1 MVGENERGKRLR
13 RILFL
18 SQPQAADK
26 GGKQA
31 AQRHRQIADGQGL
44 EARLH
49 IKAHAVGVDPEIAVV
64 DVAAQ
69 TGTRTGSQ
77 EDKDGVEAEA
87 GCNGSAERCRRRHCD
102 RAGALHDFQQAGD
115 DKGNEDEGQTGV
127 QHHLCQ
133 TVACAGNF
141 KYLAQCAAR
150 CGDEHDG
157 AGVLQGLVHDVDDGL
172 AAQTLAQGDDGQ
184 DCADGQSNVWNHQR
198 RKRWTG

>member
-1 MVGENERGKRLR
+1 M
-13 RILFL
+13 LFL

-31 AQRHRQIADGQGL
+31 AQRHGQIADGQGL

-87 GCNGSAERCRRRHCD
+87 GCNGLRR
-102 RAGALHDFQQAGD
+102 
-115 DKGNEDEGQTGV
+115 
-127 QHHLCQ
+127 
-133 TVACAGNF
+133 
-141 KYLAQCAAR
+141 
-150 CGDEHDG
+150 
-157 AGVLQGLVHDVDDGL
+157 
-172 AAQTLAQGDDGQ
+172 
-184 DCADGQSNVWNHQR
+184 
-198 RKRWTG
+198 